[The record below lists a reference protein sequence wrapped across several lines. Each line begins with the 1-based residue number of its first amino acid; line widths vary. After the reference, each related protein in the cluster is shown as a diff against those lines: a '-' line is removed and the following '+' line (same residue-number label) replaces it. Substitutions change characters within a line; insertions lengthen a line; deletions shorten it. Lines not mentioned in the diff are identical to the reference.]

1 MISLF
6 IVFTT
11 KIDIMFLYKFFE
23 NIKEYLDAVK
33 SSEKD
38 NTQHEVSTECTKM
51 STAFYGKKKPEVAKS
66 ICEIFLKL
74 YKSLNNFVS
83 KDKTDLNYLSATCF
97 LNYWLN
103 AELKKKLFNENVS
116 VQDFYD
122 DLENYALLMNTIN
135 FRTIDEIYI
144 IKNDDLENMN
154 ILYNLYTNY
163 YNVFN
168 GRNIV
173 CTTKDTCLEYSRQC
187 VQEYKKGII
196 KCKTNDSEFCK
207 AIKEFQNKYDILIG
221 DNKTKNGFSTSEL
234 KSLPSHA
241 EVLQEYGSELNR
253 RKITIVTISILCSIF
268 GIILI
273 LFYLYKVQIN

>member
-1 MISLF
+1 MSSNR
-6 IVFTT
+6 
-11 KIDIMFLYKFFE
+11 YK
-23 NIKEYLDAVK
+23 NKNPK
-33 SSEKD
+33 
-38 NTQHEVSTECTKM
+38 
-51 STAFYGKKKPEVAKS
+51 VAIS
-66 ICEIFLKL
+66 ICEQFMKL
-74 YKSLNNFVS
+74 YKSLHDSKGKPKGDLTSVSVVNFI
-83 KDKTDLNYLSATCF
+83 
-97 LNYWLN
+97 NYWLN
-103 AELKKKLFNENVS
+103 TELKKKMYNEKVCVN
-116 VQDFYD
+116 DFCD
-122 DLENYALLMNTIN
+122 NLETYAQGIVDIKMHSN
-135 FRTIDEIYI
+135 DEIYV
-144 IKNDDLENMN
+144 IKNDDLDNMN

-168 GRNIV
+168 GSNIV

-253 RKITIVTISILCSIF
+253 RKITIVTISIMCAIF

-273 LFYLYKVQIN
+273 LFYLYKVQRN